1 MIMMRWLALDFAT
14 THEAADLLVD
24 YLSGLGAEGVEVQDA
39 QEIRAILSAPNSLHY
54 ADTDFLNKLGE
65 TVRVCAYF
73 VEFPEGVRCNR
84 EIDMFAVRLYD
95 NVPKTLIRLKD
106 LEVMIRDKIRDF
118 SGFLDMGAGYLG
130 FREIHEEDW
139 AENWKKHYQTI
150 HLTDRLVIN
159 PSWLDYSPAP
169 DEIVISL
176 DPGSAF
182 GTGRHETTALCAE
195 FLDELAEAEDRV
207 LDLGTGS
214 GILAIIAAKLGAGLV
229 EAIDIDPLA
238 VEVAKTNCAQNDV
251 RINCHAGELSDALHE
266 TYDLIVANIIAD
278 VIAALASSIPNRLA
292 KDGLFI
298 ASGIIKDKFTYV
310 ETAAR
315 QAGLELLVQRERSE
329 WCAAVFRRIDC

>member
-1 MIMMRWLALDFAT
+1 MMRWLALDFAT

-39 QEIRAILSAPNSLHY
+39 REIRALLFAPGSLHY
-54 ADTDFLNKLGE
+54 ADSDFLDELDE

-84 EIDMFAVRLYD
+84 DSGLFAAELYD
-95 NVPKTLIRLKD
+95 NAPKTFIPLKN
-106 LEVMIRDKIRDF
+106 LEAMIRDRIRDF
-118 SGFLDMGAGYLG
+118 SRFLDLGAGYLG

-169 DEIVISL
+169 DEIVVSL

-182 GTGRHETTALCAE
+182 GTGTHETTALCAE
-195 FLDELAEAEDRV
+195 FLDELVESEDRV

-214 GILAIIAAKLGAGLV
+214 GILAIIAAKLDAGLI

-238 VEVAKTNCAQNDV
+238 VEVAKANCAQNGV
-251 RINCHAGELSDALHE
+251 QVHCHAGEIGDALCE

-278 VIAALASSIPNRLA
+278 VIAAIAPSIPGRLA

-298 ASGIIKDKFTYV
+298 ASGIIKDKFSYV

-315 QAGLELLVQRERSE
+315 QAGLELLVQRERSG
-329 WCAAVFRRIDC
+329 WCAAVFRRVDC